1 MGVQKRGSHLYLRL
15 PRSVSNEYYGVSQKK
30 VSTGLKDTPENCKSL
45 EQTWVVI
52 QADIK
57 HKTFDPTLARYSLP
71 IQSLGEAHIPT
82 IPQPLSLLQVAQ
94 EYADSKKRS
103 VEATTF
109 LKRYEY
115 GFVEMLQR
123 ANSETPKDIYSWMT
137 ENFCPNTA
145 VRFFSRLEKCISWAI
160 RRELSPY
167 GEKNPF
173 AGMDEDAKEI
183 LPKERLPK
191 KGLNLPDDCDFE
203 ALEDTRAFTTE
214 ERDIIIAAFQN
225 SRYSY
230 LVPVILFLFLT
241 GCRPGEAAELRWKDF
256 YFDPEARTGKLNI
269 YRAYAPSIDA
279 VKSTKTKDKRWFP
292 VVDPRL
298 VNLLLEL
305 KSGSVDRNDLIFRN
319 PDGNRIN
326 MGTLSQLWG
335 AADHNGQPGIVL
347 QLANDRK
354 IRTYLK
360 FYACRHTFITAQLS
374 ALGMNAI
381 IAIAKWVGNS
391 PETIYKYYADPRTD
405 LSPAFV

>member
-1 MGVQKRGSHLYLRL
+1 MSVEKRGSHLYLRL
-15 PRSVSNEYYGVSQKK
+15 PRSVSNEYYSVTQKK
-30 VSTGLKDTPENCKSL
+30 VSTGLKDTPENCKNL
-45 EQTWVVI
+45 EQTWVLM

-57 HKTFDPTLARYSLP
+57 HKVFDPTLARYSLP
-71 IQSLGEAHIPT
+71 IQSLGQAPIPALS
-82 IPQPLSLLQVAQ
+82 QPLSLLQVAQ
-94 EYADSKKRS
+94 EYASFKKKS

-109 LKRYEY
+109 RQYYEDS
-115 GFVEMLQR
+115 FVEMLKR
-123 ANSETPKDIYSWMT
+123 ANSETPKDIYSWIT
-137 ENFCPNTA
+137 ENFCPDTA
-145 VRFFSRLEKCISWAI
+145 IRFFSRLEKCITWAI
-160 RRELSPY
+160 RRDLSPY

-173 AGMDEDAKEI
+173 DGMHEDAREI

-191 KGLNLPDDCDFE
+191 KGLILPDDFDLE

-230 LVPVILFLFLT
+230 LVPVIIFQFLT
-241 GCRPGEAAELRWKDF
+241 GSRPGETADLRWGDF
-256 YFDPEARTGKLNI
+256 FFDSEARTGKLHI
-269 YRAYAPSIDA
+269 QRAYAASIDA

-305 KSGSVDRNDLIFRN
+305 KSGSLDRNDLVFKN
-319 PDGNRIN
+319 PEGSRIN
-326 MGTLSQLWG
+326 MDTLSQIWG
-335 AADHNGQPGIVL
+335 KADYNGQPGIVL

-360 FYACRHTFITAQLS
+360 FYACRHTFITAQLNT
-374 ALGMNAI
+374 LGMNAI

-405 LSPAFV
+405 ISPAFV